1 MTGQLSLA
9 PLFFMWVM
17 LVTVGSPLILDGRK
31 TLQQLPRLGLIV
43 WFTLLLSAFL
53 AGLALVELIFLFV
66 LELWMQL
73 STTSA
78 GLQNLAV
85 VIFQSL
91 APWVLLAGGSGLLVL
106 INARL
111 EPLGQQAAQMRAALD
126 TELPADFTFEGVPVS
141 VVRVDF
147 PLAFVARVAGKNRI
161 VISSGAK
168 ALLTDDELNVVLWHE
183 IGHIWG
189 GHNWLRRIAYLVKA
203 ITPRLPVSQAMVANV
218 ELLCEL
224 EADGFA
230 AKRAPAKALSSAREK
245 FVF

>member
-1 MTGQLSLA
+1 MPSEFTLA
-9 PLFFMWVM
+9 PLFLMWVL
-17 LVTVGSPLILDGRK
+17 LVTVGSPLLLSGRK
-31 TLQQLPRLGLIV
+31 VLQRRPRLGLLI

-53 AGLALVELIFLFV
+53 AGLALLELVFLFV

-78 GLQNLAV
+78 GLQNLAI

-91 APWVLLAGGSGLLVL
+91 APWVMLAAGSGLLVL

-111 EPLGQQAAQMRAALD
+111 EPLGQQAAKSKAALD
-126 TELPADFTFEGVPVS
+126 GELPADFSFEGVPVS
-141 VVRVDF
+141 LVSVDV
-147 PLAFVARVAGKNRI
+147 PLAFVTRVAGKSRI
-161 VISSGAK
+161 IVSAGAK
-168 ALLTDDELNVVLWHE
+168 ALLSDEEFDAVLWHE

-189 GHNWLRRIAYLVKA
+189 GHNLLRRIAYLVKTL
-203 ITPRLPVSQAMVANV
+203 TPRLPVSQEMVSNV

-230 AKRAPAKALSSAREK
+230 ASHANKTALAAAREK